1 MSDLKK
7 PDVEEIE
14 KIYEHGSSDVQL
26 IVNNETVLLPIPS
39 EDPKDPLNLPPWRK
53 WAILVIVSAFSCSAA
68 VLASG
73 LGPIFPMIVRDYPG
87 QELKAND
94 LQTYP
99 TLFMGIGNMLSLP
112 ITNVVGRRSIFL
124 ASIILLIVGGIWC
137 AYSQS
142 LESHI
147 AGRMVMSLAAGQS
160 EALSPMI
167 VQEIHFLHE
176 RGRKLGW
183 FIFIQNFTVGIFFFS
198 ETYMVSAWGWRWWY
212 GFLTIF
218 NAVVFL
224 LAFPL
229 ASETLWIRPDAA
241 TEGVTG
247 VDTGIDLNELTRVT
261 TAHGN
266 TIRPDIYGP
275 RTWRSDLKLFT
286 KGSSWDTVPVFYL
299 DLLKGFCHP
308 TLFWL
313 LVLNGAY
320 LGLYIFQASTFAG
333 VLLKP
338 PYSMTFNNLGYVQG
352 AQILVCIG
360 FLPLLGY
367 GSDLVIKFMS
377 QRNNGTYKPEYRL
390 LLLVIPGI
398 STLICAIIY
407 GQAAQYPAEWNRLAV
422 AFPYNFIFFGFLG
435 ANIVGITYGI
445 DSFPLKAAPVLVVIC
460 AGRGLI
466 SFGLSYAVL
475 PSIAALG
482 YDGIMNI
489 LGGLTAGITVLAIPI
504 YFFGPY
510 LRRLGRIYYGFGESK
525 THHGAH

>member
-167 VQEIHFLHE
+167 L
-176 RGRKLGW
+176 
-183 FIFIQNFTVGIFFFS
+183 
-198 ETYMVSAWGWRWWY
+198 VSAWGRRWWY
-212 GFLTIF
+212 GFFTIF
-218 NAVVFL
+218 NAVVFF
-224 LAFPL
+224 LALPL

-266 TIRPDIYGP
+266 IIRPEIYGP
-275 RTWRSDLKLFT
+275 PTWRSDLKLFT

-390 LLLVIPGI
+390 LLLIIPGI

-525 THHGAH
+525 TYHGAH

>member
-212 GFLTIF
+212 GFFTIF

-266 TIRPDIYGP
+266 TIRPDIHGP

-286 KGSSWDTVPVFYL
+286 KRSSWDTVPVFYL
-299 DLLKGFCHP
+299 DLLK
-308 TLFWL
+308 
-313 LVLNGAY
+313 
-320 LGLYIFQASTFAG
+320 
-333 VLLKP
+333 
-338 PYSMTFNNLGYVQG
+338 G

-390 LLLVIPGI
+390 LLLIIPGI
-398 STLICAIIY
+398 STLICVIIY

-525 THHGAH
+525 TYHGAH

>member
-14 KIYEHGSSDVQL
+14 KIYDHESSDVQL

-53 WAILVIVSAFSCSAA
+53 WAILVIISAFSCSAA

-73 LGPIFPMIVRDYPG
+73 LGLIFPMVVRGYPG

-112 ITNVVGRRSIFL
+112 ITNVVGRRAIFL
-124 ASIILLIVGGIWC
+124 ASIVLLIVGGMWC

-147 AGRMVMSLAAGQS
+147 AGRMDMSLAAGQS

-212 GFLTIF
+212 GFFTIF
-218 NAVVFL
+218 NAVVL
-224 LAFPL
+224 LVAFPL

-241 TEGVTG
+241 TEGVPNAST
-247 VDTGIDLNELTRVT
+247 DTHLNELTRVT

-266 TIRPDIYGP
+266 IIRPDIYGP

-286 KGSSWDTVPVFYL
+286 KGSRWSTVPVFYL

-377 QRNNGTYKPEYRL
+377 QRNNGTYKAEYRL
-390 LLLVIPGI
+390 LLLIIPG
-398 STLICAIIY
+398 SR
-407 GQAAQYPAEWNRLAV
+407 QWNRLAV

-489 LGGLTAGITVLAIPI
+489 LGGLTAGITVLAVPL

-510 LRRLGRIYYGFGESK
+510 LRRLGRVYYGFGESK